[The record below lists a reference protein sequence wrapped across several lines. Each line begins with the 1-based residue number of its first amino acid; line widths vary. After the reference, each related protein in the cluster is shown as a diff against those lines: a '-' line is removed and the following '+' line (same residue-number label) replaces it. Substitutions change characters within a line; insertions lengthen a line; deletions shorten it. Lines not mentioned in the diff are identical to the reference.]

1 MNADEMCDSCDNR
14 KLNHFLKLLLCYKGE
29 GNEVYM
35 LLPSYLWLLPLV
47 VNQSKRNLLLALK

>member
-14 KLNHFLKLLLCYKGE
+14 MLNHFLKLLLCYEGE
-29 GNEVYM
+29 GNETYM
-35 LLPSYLWLLPLV
+35 LLSSYLWLLPLV